1 MRQSSVLTLPA
12 VDRFIADNGSRIFRT
27 EAEEVPLRSWL
38 ELVPDISSP
47 APDDEN
53 SWPGMEA

>member
-12 VDRFIADNGSRIFRT
+12 VDRFIEDNGSRIFKT
-27 EAEEVPLRSWL
+27 EPEEVPFCTWL
-38 ELVPDISSP
+38 ELVPDVSSP

>member
-12 VDRFIADNGSRIFRT
+12 VDQFIADNGSRIFRT
-27 EAEEVPLRSWL
+27 EAEQQPSCSWL
-38 ELVPDISSP
+38 ELVPDVSSP